1 MLVFPGCK
9 INLGLHILNKREDG
23 FHNLTTVF
31 YPLPLTDVL
40 EIIRNN
46 DQDDKEAV
54 RLSLTGNAVDG
65 NMADNLCV
73 KAYQLLKKDFP
84 ELPHVKIHLHK
95 AVPMGAGLG
104 GGSADASFT
113 LRLLND
119 KFQLNLSNEQL
130 IKYALQLG
138 SDCPF
143 FILNKPCFASGRGEI
158 LEPVNLSLSGYQ
170 LLLINPGI
178 HVSTGWA
185 FSQLNISSSV
195 VAYQSVKEQKK
206 LKDIISQ
213 NPETWRN
220 DLTNDFEMPVF
231 SKYLQLSE
239 IKEELYRLG
248 AIYAAMSG
256 SGSSLFGLFKK
267 NSAPTLSFPNR
278 YYSKFLQL

>member
-1 MLVFPGCK
+1 MIVFPDCK

-31 YPLPLTDVL
+31 YPLPLKDAL

-46 DQDDKEAV
+46 DPDDKETV

-65 NMADNLCV
+65 NVADNLCV

-84 ELPHVKIHLHK
+84 ELPHVRMHLHK
-95 AVPMGAGLG
+95 AIPMGAGLG

-130 IKYALQLG
+130 INYAVQLG

-170 LLLINPGI
+170 LLLIYPGI
-178 HVSTGWA
+178 HVNTGWA
-185 FSQLNISSSV
+185 FSQLNISPSV
-195 VAYQSVKEQKK
+195 VNYQSPKEQKN
-206 LKDIISQ
+206 LKDILSQ

-220 DLTNDFEMPVF
+220 ELTNDFEKPVF
-231 SKYLQLSE
+231 FKYPELSE

-267 NSAPTLSFPNR
+267 NNTPVLSFPNQ
-278 YYSKFLQL
+278 YYSKLLQL

>member
-1 MLVFPGCK
+1 MIVFPDCK

-23 FHNLTTVF
+23 FHNLATVF
-31 YPLPLTDVL
+31 YPLPLTDAF
-40 EIIRNN
+40 EIIRDN
-46 DQDDKEAV
+46 DPDDKETV

-65 NMADNLCV
+65 NAADNLCV
-73 KAYQLLKKDFP
+73 KAYELLKKGFP
-84 ELPHVKIHLHK
+84 ELPHVRMHLHK
-95 AVPMGAGLG
+95 AIPMGAGLG
-104 GGSADASFT
+104 GGSADASFA

-130 IKYALQLG
+130 INYAVQLG

-143 FILNKPCFASGRGEI
+143 FILNKPCLASGRGEI

-170 LLLINPGI
+170 LLLIYPGI

-185 FSQLNISSSV
+185 FSQLNSSSSV
-195 VAYQSVKEQKK
+195 VTCQSAKGQRN
-206 LKDIISQ
+206 LKDTISQ

-220 DLTNDFEMPVF
+220 ELTNDFEKPVF
-231 SKYLQLSE
+231 FNYPELRE

-267 NSAPTLSFPNR
+267 SNTPVLSFPNQF
-278 YYSKFLQL
+278 YSKLLQL